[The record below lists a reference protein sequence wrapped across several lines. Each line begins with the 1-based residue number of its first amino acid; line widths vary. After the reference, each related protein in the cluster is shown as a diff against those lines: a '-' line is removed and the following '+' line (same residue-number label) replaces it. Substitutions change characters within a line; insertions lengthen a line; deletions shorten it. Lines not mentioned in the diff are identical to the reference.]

1 MVEKWEIPELSIKE
15 EPPIKKNF
23 WLKLTE
29 FFAKGV
35 LGGKWEIKF
44 TWRF

>member
-15 EPPIKKNF
+15 EPPVKRKF
-23 WLKLTE
+23 WTRVAE
-29 FFAKGV
+29 FLAKGFI
-35 LGGKWEIKF
+35 GGKWEFKF